1 MTTRRV
7 LTEEELAALIA
18 DATDASW
25 LDLSRRPLPAVLDTD
40 FVRTGL
46 HYQLRNGI
54 PPRSVRTARQ
64 GSLRLFMEYDTLT
77 ETGARLPKFAGQL
90 GVPDGGSAAG
100 PE

>member
-25 LDLSRRPLPAVLDTD
+25 LDLIRMPLPAVLDSD

-46 HYQLRNGI
+46 H
-54 PPRSVRTARQ
+54 
-64 GSLRLFMEYDTLT
+64 
-77 ETGARLPKFAGQL
+77 
-90 GVPDGGSAAG
+90 
-100 PE
+100 